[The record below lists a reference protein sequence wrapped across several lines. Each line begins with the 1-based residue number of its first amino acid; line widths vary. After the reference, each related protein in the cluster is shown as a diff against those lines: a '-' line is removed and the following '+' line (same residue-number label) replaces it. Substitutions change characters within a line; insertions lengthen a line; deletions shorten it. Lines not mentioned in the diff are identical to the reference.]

1 MNSAFSSFSKFLI
14 LTLLIAVFSGC
25 QSGIIF
31 TGIATNNP
39 HSAKVGP
46 YYVAGKKFWPD
57 SILGKK
63 IVVKGLMKEVR
74 VPAEPKKG
82 EVFTEPVGTR
92 VTEIRMARWHVVRHA
107 DVVVSQGK

>member
-1 MNSAFSSFSKFLI
+1 MNSALTTPFKFLAI
-14 LTLLIAVFSGC
+14 ACLLLAATGC

-31 TGIATNNP
+31 TGTATNSP

-57 SILGKK
+57 SIVGKK
-63 IVVKGLMKEVR
+63 IVVKGLMKEIR

-82 EVFTEPVGTR
+82 QVFTEPVGTR
-92 VTEIRMARWHVVRHA
+92 ITEIRMAHWHPVRHA
-107 DVVVSQGK
+107 EVEVTQGK